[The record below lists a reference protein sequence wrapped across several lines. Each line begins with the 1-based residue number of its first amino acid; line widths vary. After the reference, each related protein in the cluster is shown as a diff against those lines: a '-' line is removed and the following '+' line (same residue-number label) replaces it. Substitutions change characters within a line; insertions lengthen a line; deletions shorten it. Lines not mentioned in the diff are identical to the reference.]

1 MRGRRSAHRISVEDL
16 RKIPLGS
23 PRCRWEGNEKLFLK
37 KYNVETRI
45 VVRVLTHRSAAL
57 LPNTRITFS
66 FQVVGIS
73 LEIFK
78 GSALNGV
85 IN

>member
-1 MRGRRSAHRISVEDL
+1 MEDL
-16 RKIPLGS
+16 RKMPLGS
-23 PRCRWEGNEKLFLK
+23 PRCRWEGKDKLVLK

-45 VVRVLTHRSAAL
+45 VLHVLTHRPAAL
-57 LPNTRITFS
+57 FPTQGLTCS
-66 FQVVGIS
+66 FQLLGIS
-73 LEIFK
+73 LVLFK